1 MQEPT
6 ASIAL
11 VSNVFIKGMF
21 FEKAGDRHAG
31 HSHCFDHTTLLAKG
45 KLRVRVNGKDTD
57 FKAPHSIFI
66 KADVEHELTALEDDT
81 IAYCIHALRDGDGV
95 GDIID
100 PASIPEG
107 VNPMALAKPL
117 TNDE

>member
-21 FEKAGDRHAG
+21 FEKAGDHHAG

-45 KLRVRVNGKDTD
+45 QLRVRVNGKDTD

-66 KADVEHELTALEDDT
+66 KAGVEHELTALEDDT

-95 GDIID
+95 GDILD

-117 TNDE
+117 THEG